1 VTWGWTARVLRMAEA
16 TLLLHREGFDTELAP
31 LLRSM
36 QEHAIALP
44 WVADRRGRAYQAL
57 ARQRA
62 EGWSRFKAAQTDSW
76 TLEGEAAV
84 LLESAMAV
92 QTDED
97 TDSEKTLL
105 KTLHRA
111 QTYGLEPLYQ
121 AWLLETWSTHATLMS
136 AEPYFD
142 VDPETL
148 RGTLNRTGSFEPP
161 GYRVI
166 GSVAMAVHT
175 ALTNYEK
182 IHEGAFRGRL
192 HEWEITFEQIMSDAR
207 GS

>member
-1 VTWGWTARVLRMAEA
+1 L
-16 TLLLHREGFDTELAP
+16 TLGFLSLSQAQTT
-31 LLRSM
+31 
-36 QEHAIALP
+36 IALP

-57 ARQRA
+57 ARERA
-62 EGWSRFKAAQTDSW
+62 DGWSRFEAAQTDAW

-84 LLESAMAV
+84 LLESAMV
-92 QTDED
+92 VETDEN
-97 TDSEKTLL
+97 TYSENTLL

-121 AWLLETWSTHATLMS
+121 AWLLETWSTHATMMS
-136 AEPYFD
+136 AEAYFD

-148 RGTLNRTGSFEPP
+148 RGTLNRTGSFDPP

-166 GSVAMAVHT
+166 GSVAIAVHT

-182 IHEGAFRGRL
+182 GHQGAFPGRL
-192 HEWEITFEQIMSDAR
+192 HEWEITFEQIMSDIR
-207 GS
+207 ES